1 MDHRIK
7 QIAERR
13 KKDYNFKTLTNAAA
27 SFFVT
32 ALFALYNGFLGIYYG
47 SMWNGCICVYYIL
60 LAVTRGVIPVTE
72 KKNLLRA
79 ESADAYRKRTFE
91 ITAVIMLLINLALAI
106 PITLM
111 VLNSR
116 PVNMGLIPAI
126 AMAAY
131 TTYKVV
137 MASVNIKRMKSSSNI
152 LVRELRT
159 INFIDALV
167 SVLTLQNTLIIV
179 NQTEESGD
187 MFVLT
192 AISSGAIYLVIIAL
206 SVWRIV
212 SEPKRKKP
220 PRE

>member
-1 MDHRIK
+1 MNDSFKRY
-7 QIAERR
+7 AERW
-13 KKDYNFKTLTNAAA
+13 KKDFNFKTLINAAG
-27 SFFVT
+27 SFFITT
-32 ALFALYNGFLGIYYG
+32 AFALYNGFLGIYYR
-47 SMWNGCICVYYIL
+47 SVWNGCICVYYIL
-60 LAVTRGVIPVTE
+60 LAVTRGIIPITE
-72 KKNLLRA
+72 KKNLSRA
-79 ESADAYRKRTFE
+79 EKADAYRKRTFK
-91 ITAVIMLLINLALAI
+91 IASVVILLMNLALAV
-106 PITLM
+106 PISLM

-137 MASVNIKRMKSSSNI
+137 IASVNIKRMKRSSNI

-179 NQTEESGD
+179 NRTEETGD

-192 AISSGAIYLVIIAL
+192 AVSSAAIYLVILAL

-212 SEPKRKKP
+212 KELKLSKTS
-220 PRE
+220 

>member
-1 MDHRIK
+1 MNDSFKRY
-7 QIAERR
+7 AERW
-13 KKDYNFKTLTNAAA
+13 KKDFNFKTLINAAG
-27 SFFVT
+27 SFFITT
-32 ALFALYNGFLGIYYG
+32 AFALYNGFLGIYYR
-47 SMWNGCICVYYIL
+47 SVWNGCICVYYIL
-60 LAVTRGVIPVTE
+60 LAVTRGIIPITE
-72 KKNLLRA
+72 KKNLSRA
-79 ESADAYRKRTFE
+79 EKADAYRNRTFK
-91 ITAVIMLLINLALAI
+91 ITSVVILLMNLALAV
-106 PITLM
+106 PISLM

-137 MASVNIKRMKSSSNI
+137 IASVNIKRMKRSSNI

-179 NQTEESGD
+179 NRTEETGD

-192 AISSGAIYLVIIAL
+192 AVSSAAIYLVILAL

-212 SEPKRKKP
+212 KELKLSKTS
-220 PRE
+220 

>member
-1 MDHRIK
+1 MGNSFK
-7 QIAERR
+7 QIAERWKR
-13 KKDYNFKTLTNAAA
+13 DYNFKTLINAAC
-27 SFFVT
+27 SFFIT
-32 ALFALYNGFLGIYYG
+32 ALFALYNGFLGIYYH
-47 SMWNGCICVYYIL
+47 SVWNGCICVYYIL
-60 LAVTRGVIPVTE
+60 LAVTRGIIPITE
-72 KKNLLRA
+72 KKNLRRA
-79 ESADAYRKRTFE
+79 EKADAYRKRTFK
-91 ITAVIMLLINLALAI
+91 ITSAVILLMNLALAV
-106 PITLM
+106 PISLM
-111 VLNSR
+111 VVNSR

-137 MASVNIKRMKSSSNI
+137 IASVNIKRMKRSSNI

-179 NQTEESGD
+179 NRTEDTGD

-192 AISSGAIYLVIIAL
+192 AVSSAAIYLVILTL

-212 SEPKRKKP
+212 KELRHSETN
-220 PRE
+220 